1 MKDLGDLHYF
11 LGVEVQT
18 NEKGLLL
25 SQTKYALDLLQ
36 RAFMTDA
43 KPISIP
49 FVVSQ
54 HLSAEGKLFS
64 DPALFRSL
72 VGALQHLTITRP
84 DLSFSVN
91 SICQFMHAPTVGHF
105 HALKRI
111 LHYVKGTAHHGLQLH
126 KQSIHDLITYS
137 YVDWACCLDTRHST
151 TGYAIF
157 FCDNLISWSSNKQS
171 IVSRSSAEVKYR
183 FLAIATIDIA

>member
-64 DPALFRSL
+64 DPTLFHSLAL
-72 VGALQHLTITRP
+72 
-84 DLSFSVN
+84 D
-91 SICQFMHAPTVGHF
+91 
-105 HALKRI
+105 
-111 LHYVKGTAHHGLQLH
+111 HHQ
-126 KQSIHDLITYS
+126 
-137 YVDWACCLDTRHST
+137 ARF
-151 TGYAIF
+151 IF
-157 FCDNLISWSSNKQS
+157 FC
-171 IVSRSSAEVKYR
+171 
-183 FLAIATIDIA
+183 